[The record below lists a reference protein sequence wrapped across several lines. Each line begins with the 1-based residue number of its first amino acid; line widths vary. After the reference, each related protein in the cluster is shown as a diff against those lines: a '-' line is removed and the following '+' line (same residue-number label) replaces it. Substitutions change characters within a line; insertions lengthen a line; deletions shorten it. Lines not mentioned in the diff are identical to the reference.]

1 MPLNVL
7 LYYSPRNLGTHP
19 IHSCL
24 LFPQWVIHTALV
36 IYESS
41 ESSPYMDRLRHC
53 QSVPW
58 AIIELLFLEL
68 DCSQV
73 NQKYSQ
79 AGQMGADGSLNTSDH
94 PATKPP
100 VDTRRLCKKHFEEG
114 IEGTN
119 GSFNPTLEQSY
130 HLSIACSQVLNLS
143 CCGWYVQLDIPIL
156 QRTHSMMSIT

>member
-58 AIIELLFLEL
+58 AIIELMFLEL

-73 NQKYSQ
+73 NQKCSQ
-79 AGQMGADGSLNTSDH
+79 AGQMGPDGSLNTSGH

-100 VDTRRLCKKHFEEG
+100 VDTRRLCKRHFEEMVKLKAQMDPG
-114 IEGTN
+114 QKFHSVSVSDGPPAKPIEKIER
-119 GSFNPTLEQSY
+119 L
-130 HLSIACSQVLNLS
+130 
-143 CCGWYVQLDIPIL
+143 
-156 QRTHSMMSIT
+156 

>member
-1 MPLNVL
+1 MINRGASERASDLCPAPVL
-7 LYYSPRNLGTHP
+7 LSLETGAVYLSTCSCITLFGNLGTHP

-58 AIIELLFLEL
+58 AIIELMFLEL

-73 NQKYSQ
+73 NQKCSQ
-79 AGQMGADGSLNTSDH
+79 AGQMGPDGSPNTSSDH

-100 VDTRRLCKKHFEEG
+100 VDTRRL
-114 IEGTN
+114 
-119 GSFNPTLEQSY
+119 
-130 HLSIACSQVLNLS
+130 
-143 CCGWYVQLDIPIL
+143 
-156 QRTHSMMSIT
+156 